1 MVVQDGPDASV
12 SDRVAS
18 RRAVMSARSM
28 LRPSVKNCHASSRLV
43 DESTMPT
50 ASAERSRTHWKN
62 SCTFSVC
69 RRRGIRALVV
79 LRVSHSSDETIS
91 RARRAFS
98 RAAVSA
104 YAMLAGFMRSTAR
117 RASTSSRRTTSR
129 PCGGNEPMTLSS
141 ERQAV
146 SSSIHGS
153 SSSSCRCTSRMRA
166 VPSLR
171 SM

>member
-1 MVVQDGPDASV
+1 MRRYASYAPHERRIVVHDGPDASV

-18 RRAVMSARSM
+18 SRAVMSARSM

-62 SCTFSVC
+62 SCTLSVC

-79 LRVSHSSDETIS
+79 LSVSHSSVETIS

-98 RAAVSA
+98 RAAVS
-104 YAMLAGFMRSTAR
+104 
-117 RASTSSRRTTSR
+117 
-129 PCGGNEPMTLSS
+129 E
-141 ERQAV
+141 
-146 SSSIHGS
+146 
-153 SSSSCRCTSRMRA
+153 
-166 VPSLR
+166 
-171 SM
+171 

>member
-1 MVVQDGPDASV
+1 MVVHDGPDASV
-12 SDRVAS
+12 SARVAS
-18 RRAVMSARSM
+18 SRAVMSVRSIA
-28 LRPSVKNCHASSRLV
+28 RPSVRNCHASSRLV
-43 DESTMPT
+43 DESVMPT

-62 SCTFSVC
+62 SCTFSLC
-69 RRRGIRALVV
+69 RRRGIRELVV
-79 LRVSHSSDETIS
+79 LASPTAPSRRS
-91 RARRAFS
+91 RARGGRS
-98 RAAVSA
+98 RARLHGV
-104 YAMLAGFMRSTAR
+104 GDAR
-117 RASTSSRRTTSR
+117 RVGAVDGEAGEHVAAGDLDRRA
-129 PCGGNEPMTLSS
+129 GGTEPMTPMS